1 MDHNLILKSN
11 NWKEFK
17 TILEPLN
24 NTEEGRIFEE
34 LTRLYLL
41 TEPTFSTKIKE
52 VWHHSDVPQK
62 IIDELG
68 LQQPEIGVDLIAQV
82 KDGTYWAIQCKY
94 HEDQNRNVSYKELST
109 FLSITERTKLIPNF
123 RIAWFVLLQ
132 MK

>member
-41 TEPTFSTKIKE
+41 TEPTFSTKIR
-52 VWHHSDVPQK
+52 S
-62 IIDELG
+62 LAS
-68 LQQPEIGVDLIAQV
+68 L
-82 KDGTYWAIQCKY
+82 
-94 HEDQNRNVSYKELST
+94 
-109 FLSITERTKLIPNF
+109 
-123 RIAWFVLLQ
+123 
-132 MK
+132 

>member
-41 TEPTFSTKIKE
+41 TEPTFSTKIE
-52 VWHHSDVPQK
+52 EIWHHSDVPQK
-62 IIDELG
+62 LLMNWDCNNL
-68 LQQPEIGVDLIAQV
+68 
-82 KDGTYWAIQCKY
+82 
-94 HEDQNRNVSYKELST
+94 
-109 FLSITERTKLIPNF
+109 KLEWI
-123 RIAWFVLLQ
+123 
-132 MK
+132 